1 VTETATQELHISRI
15 FEAPR
20 ELVYQ
25 AFMDPDQF
33 AQWFGPVGY
42 SVPRGTVKIEARV
55 GGRQRFDMVE
65 DANPANV
72 ASIDA
77 TFAEVVEN
85 ELIVGYQDVDG
96 ISGQPGVT
104 RMTLRVE
111 FHDEPGGRTR
121 IELRQWPYT
130 KEIAAG
136 AHVGWMSSFTKLD
149 AVIKRCGS

>member
-15 FEAPR
+15 FDAPR

-25 AFMDPDQF
+25 AFMDPAQF
-33 AQWFGPVGY
+33 AEWFGPVGY
-42 SVPRGTVKIEARV
+42 SVPHGTVRIEARV

-72 ASIDA
+72 ESIDA
-77 TFAEVVEN
+77 TLQELV
-85 ELIVGYQDVDG
+85 ELIVGYQDVEG
-96 ISGQPGVT
+96 LAGQPGIT
-104 RMTLRVE
+104 RMNLRVE
-111 FHDEPGGRTR
+111 FHEEPGDRTR

-136 AHVGWMSSFTKLD
+136 AHEGWMSSFTKLD
-149 AVIKRCGS
+149 ALIKR